1 MKNKT
6 MTYVLVMLVL
16 VIAVGLGF
24 WNLMEQKRGEE
35 SLQKQSND
43 DEWAKTVIR
52 ETLHGQSGTVIRSY
66 DWQKRNEILRELK
79 TKGLSLRQIE
89 RLTGISKSVVQRA

>member
-43 DEWAKTVIR
+43 DEIEFLLKKDFENNYPQTPR
-52 ETLHGQSGTVIRSY
+52 EV
-66 DWQKRNEILRELK
+66 LK
-79 TKGLSLRQIE
+79 FYMEGFDC
-89 RLTGISKSVVQRA
+89 